1 MIKTRLEGAKGLW
14 PEELLNVLW
23 AYRMTTRTLTG
34 ETLFR
39 LTFGTEVI
47 ILVEIGLTSF
57 RTNKYGE
64 ESNNNQLWLNLDLLD
79 EARDQAEVKTKA
91 YQ

>member
-1 MIKTRLEGAKGLW
+1 MIKTQLEGAKGLW
-14 PEELLNVLW
+14 PEKLLNVLW
-23 AYRMTTRTLTG
+23 AYRTTTRTLTG
-34 ETLFR
+34 ETMFR
-39 LTFGTEVI
+39 LTFGTEAV

-57 RTNKYGE
+57 RTNKYDE